1 MVVKDA
7 LTLTE
12 EQQNRLFPFFIHM
25 NAAGVILRAGVSL
38 QKLVAIDTP
47 IVFSQV
53 FSIKR
58 PFCGEV
64 GSETFRNL
72 SDQLVV
78 LEAASDPSVLLRGQF
93 EFDKSSGDVFFFGSP
108 WYYSMDQVV
117 ESGLSIND
125 FAKHDAVIDLLHV
138 LKTLEINAE
147 EMKELVFRMKKEKD
161 KARRSEQ
168 SYRLMIE
175 NASDIIY
182 RVNGSGRFTHVN
194 PVAERITGYSEEE
207 LLSMT
212 FDQLIHERY
221 RERTVKFYTE
231 QVVNEI
237 PATYFEFPIITKDGR
252 ERWIGQSVQFPKEE
266 NPTHELFALAIDIT
280 EKKEYEKK
288 IKRQEEKYRNIIEN
302 MNLGLLE
309 VDRNDVVQYANQSF
323 YSLSG
328 CTPADLI
335 GKKAAEVLLDE
346 EARKIIEEKNV
357 VRENGGSDIYEL
369 AVRNRKGER
378 RWWMVSGAPRFND
391 NGEQVGSVGIHLD
404 VTERK
409 LLELELKEARRKA
422 EESSKAKETF
432 LATMSHEIRTP
443 LNAIIG
449 ITNLLKQREQ
459 DNEQSEQ
466 LDILSFSANHLLSL
480 ITDVLDF
487 SKIDAGKIEFSM
499 NEFKP
504 LSLIRTILHTF
515 RPKCEEKGVVLGIE
529 TTTDIPE
536 LLVGDELRFSQVMNN
551 LLSNAVKFTHSGKI
565 TVTLAAERINNQ
577 RSRLKIEVTDTG
589 IGIKKEKLDRI
600 FDDFVQAD
608 NSIVREFGGTGLG
621 LSITRKLIRLQ
632 GGDIRVVSR
641 AGKGSC
647 FSFFI
652 DFDLADKN
660 ISLRKYTVV
669 HETDQV
675 FDPALKILLVEDN
688 SANQK
693 VAMSY
698 FRHWGLQADVAGNGA
713 EAIKMLKE
721 YPYDLVLTDL
731 FMPVMDGFETI
742 NKIRTVLKR
751 KALPVIALTAS
762 AELKLI
768 DKALKA
774 GANKCIT
781 KPFNPAELKQTIID
795 YTDLPL
801 QEGGRDSGKSP
812 MKVVK
817 ESVEKRNPAFQHIN
831 LQRIEQA
838 SLGKPAFVKEMLGIC
853 RQEIPVS
860 LRQASVHL
868 EQGQLELF
876 SRVIHKLKNNLLMVG
891 LDDWSHHL
899 QFMEQNSREGTQLQ
913 MVKLFFE
920 ELESTGRDVVR
931 ELELAMEGYA
941 G

>member
-1 MVVKDA
+1 MSVNDA
-7 LTLTE
+7 MILKE
-12 EQQNRLFPFFIHM
+12 EQLNRLFPFFIHM
-25 NAAGVILRAGVSL
+25 NGAGIILRVGSSL
-38 QKLVAIDTP
+38 KRLVTVDTP
-47 IVFSQV
+47 AVFPQV
-53 FSIKR
+53 FNIKR
-58 PFCGEV
+58 PFCEDLTP
-64 GSETFRNL
+64 ETFRKL

-78 LEAASDPSVLLRGQF
+78 LEAASHPAVQLRGQF
-93 EFDKSSGDVFFFGSP
+93 EFDESSGDVFFFGSP

-138 LKTLEINAE
+138 LKTLEINAD
-147 EMKELVFRMKKEKD
+147 EMKELLLRMKSEKD

-175 NASDIIY
+175 NASDILY
-182 RVNGSGRFTHVN
+182 RVNGSGLFTYVN
-194 PVAERITGYSEEE
+194 PVAERITGYSEQE

-212 FDQLIHERY
+212 FDQLIHEKY

-237 PATYFEFPIITKDGR
+237 PATYYEFPIITKEGR
-252 ERWIGQSVQFPKEE
+252 ERWIGQSVQFPRDE
-266 NPTHELFALAIDIT
+266 NPTCELFALAIDIT
-280 EKKEYEKK
+280 EKKEYEKNL
-288 IKRQEEKYRNIIEN
+288 KRQEEKYRNIIEN

-323 YSLSG
+323 YTLSG
-328 CTPADLI
+328 CSPADLI
-335 GKKAAEVLLDE
+335 GRKAGEVLLDE
-346 EARKIIEEKNV
+346 EARKIIEEKNA
-357 VRENGGSDIYEL
+357 VREAGVSDIYEL
-369 AVRNRKGER
+369 AIRNRKGER

-449 ITNLLKQREQ
+449 ISNLLKQREMDQ
-459 DNEQSEQ
+459 EQLEQ
-466 LDILSFSANHLLSL
+466 LDILSFSANHLHSL

-487 SKIDAGKIEFSM
+487 SKIDAGKIEFSR
-499 NEFKP
+499 NEFRP
-504 LSLIRTILHTF
+504 LSLVRNILHTF
-515 RPKCEEKGVVLGIE
+515 RPKCEEKGVQLSMEATSDIHEVL
-529 TTTDIPE
+529 
-536 LLVGDELRFSQVMNN
+536 LGDELRLSQVLNN
-551 LLSNAVKFTHSGKI
+551 LLSNAVKFTSAGKI
-565 TVTLAAERINNQ
+565 TVSLSADPINA
-577 RSRLKIEVTDTG
+577 RRTRLKFDVTDTG

-608 NSIVREFGGTGLG
+608 SSIVKEYGGTGLG

-632 GGDIRVVSR
+632 GGDIRVTSKP
-641 AGKGSC
+641 GKGSC

-652 DFDLADKN
+652 DFDIPAPT
-660 ISLRKYTVV
+660 SAPHRFTMVR
-669 HETDQV
+669 ESEQV

-688 SANQK
+688 TANQK

-713 EAIKMLKE
+713 EAIRMLKE

-742 NKIRTVLKR
+742 QKIRTVLKR
-751 KALPVIALTAS
+751 KVLPVIALTAS

-795 YTDLPL
+795 FTNQPL
-801 QEGGRDSGKSP
+801 KESRSESVKSS

-817 ESVEKRNPAFQHIN
+817 ELKSVHNYIFQHIN

-853 RQEIPVS
+853 RSEIPVS
-860 LRQASVHL
+860 LRQASTHL
-868 EQGQLELF
+868 EQGQYELF

-920 ELESTGRDVVR
+920 ELQVTGQEVVR
-931 ELELAMEGYA
+931 ELDQALQGYHQ
-941 G
+941 